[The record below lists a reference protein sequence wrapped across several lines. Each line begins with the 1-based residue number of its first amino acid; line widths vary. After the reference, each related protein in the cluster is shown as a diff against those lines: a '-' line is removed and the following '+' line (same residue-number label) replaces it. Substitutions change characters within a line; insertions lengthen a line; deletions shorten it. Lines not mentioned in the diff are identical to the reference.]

1 MLLKKILKVGRYA
14 CVKLETVSIPIV
26 LKRSVEVMKQKVK
39 ERFDVMRAALQQD
52 EQAVRHSLELDRRE
66 TSAKLNQVLKDWQ
79 QHLSTVQKNIRNV
92 QNALTQREGAANS
105 AVRWHLKF
113 LAPSRKR

>member
-1 MLLKKILKVGRYA
+1 
-14 CVKLETVSIPIV
+14 
-26 LKRSVEVMKQKVK
+26 MKQKVR

-79 QHLSTVQKNIRNV
+79 QHLNAVQKNISSV
-92 QNALTQREGAANS
+92 QNALAEKEGAANTE
-105 AVRWHLKF
+105 VR
-113 LAPSRKR
+113 